1 MHRFFVSNTDISGDK
16 LFIRDKNELNHIKKV
31 LRLKVGDRILVFDG
45 SGYEYEAL
53 IVNTSMEI
61 GEATII
67 NKLFNPNNTKFNLSL
82 VQGIAKGDKM
92 DLIVQKAVELGVA
105 SIYPVLTEHT
115 VVSYQ
120 GDKAMKKVARWK
132 SVAVEACK
140 QCQRNTLLDIKPISS
155 LAKVIKEIDSHNAIM
170 LYEKETDIRLKELLK
185 SLDFIEK
192 NDLFLMVGPE
202 GGFSDIEVAL
212 ARQNNIN
219 IATLGSR
226 ILRTETAS
234 LIGAAIVLYEL
245 GDLG

>member
-1 MHRFFVSNTDISGDK
+1 MHRFFINNADISGDK
-16 LFIRDKNELNHIKKV
+16 LFIKDKNELNHIKRV
-31 LRLKVGDRILVFDG
+31 LRLKAGDKIIAFDG

-53 IVNTSMEI
+53 LVNTSTEI

-120 GDKAMKKVARWK
+120 GDKAVKKVARWK
-132 SVAVEACK
+132 SIAVEACK
-140 QCQRNTLLDIKPISS
+140 QCQRNTLLDIKPIAS
-155 LAKVIKEIDSHNAIM
+155 LTEVIKEIGSYNAIM

-185 SLDFIEK
+185 SLDFIEQ

-202 GGFSDIEVAL
+202 GGFSDIEVAI